1 MLFICFQIINQI
13 CMLYADL
20 SLLCLASGYALSSV
34 EGRVSM
40 EFFDLSESAQSKKY
54 VFCTLAAKRWV
65 HVWRLI
71 IAQYYDWTVHVVPV
85 SSIETMDSETS
96 FANTLSQFPIYI
108 FWSLKGGPG
117 VSGRVLPPVTGR
129 SWVRVAVS
137 SHCIGEGKVCQWHHF
152 LDPAQ
157 SGSYMN

>member
-1 MLFICFQIINQI
+1 
-13 CMLYADL
+13 MLYADL

-54 VFCTLAAKRWV
+54 VFCTLAAKRWA

-71 IAQYYDWTVHVVPV
+71 IAQYYDSNAHVVPI

-108 FWSLKGGPG
+108 F
-117 VSGRVLPPVTGR
+117 
-129 SWVRVAVS
+129 
-137 SHCIGEGKVCQWHHF
+137 
-152 LDPAQ
+152 
-157 SGSYMN
+157 

>member
-1 MLFICFQIINQI
+1 
-13 CMLYADL
+13 MLYADL

-54 VFCTLAAKRWV
+54 VFCTLAAKRWA

-71 IAQYYDWTVHVVPV
+71 IPQYYDSNVHVVPV

-108 FWSLKGGPG
+108 F
-117 VSGRVLPPVTGR
+117 
-129 SWVRVAVS
+129 
-137 SHCIGEGKVCQWHHF
+137 
-152 LDPAQ
+152 
-157 SGSYMN
+157 